1 MRWIRYLGVAAAL
14 VVPAAVIAQ
23 QAIIAGWVDSVD
35 TQANTLTV
43 RGTGNPRII
52 QVAPNAVIRI
62 NGQATR
68 LDQLP
73 KDGQVS
79 LIAQKLPSGV
89 LQAIEINVGGT
100 GNSRETAA
108 YPAGSVVDG
117 QLVRID
123 VPANQITLRTNS
135 GNFVVSLGSAPI
147 KWNGIPVSTR
157 YLQLG
162 QQLRVIRTVPTGGAT
177 DYVTQSIYILRPA
190 QTAVKSSRAT
200 LARRG
205 ASRAAVRRKNTQSA
219 GY

>member
-1 MRWIRYLGVAAAL
+1 MRWIRCLGVAVAL

-23 QAIIAGWVDSVD
+23 QAIVAGWVDSVD

-43 RGTGNPRII
+43 RGTGNPRTI
-52 QVAPNAVIRI
+52 QVSPNAVIRV

-73 KDGQVS
+73 KDGPVS
-79 LIAQKLPSGV
+79 LIAQKLPTGV
-89 LQAIEINVGGT
+89 LQAIEISVGGT
-100 GNSRETAA
+100 GSPRETAA

-135 GNFVVSLGSAPI
+135 GNFVVPLSSAPI
-147 KWNGIPVSTR
+147 TWNGVRVSTR

-162 QQLRVIRTVPTGGAT
+162 QQLRVIRTVPIGGAT
-177 DYVTQSIYILRPA
+177 DYLTESIYIVRPA
-190 QTAVKSSRAT
+190 QTATKSSAT
-200 LARRG
+200 SVRRG
-205 ASRAAVRRKNTQSA
+205 ASRSTVRRRSTQSG